1 MASLNTPFHNRKF
14 PKTYNGHPGRSL
26 TLRII
31 LIVFFLPIF
40 SLLPSGDVFAFQ
52 STETITPTVLRV
64 PTVDEV
70 IVAVNAFRESNG
82 CYALNVHQALMQA
95 AQIEADGIASGMQGH
110 WRPNGLTLGQW
121 LITLGYPLSGD
132 LSQDGY
138 RSENWIV
145 ANDPIEAIQSWQG
158 DAEHTNTML
167 SSYRSDIGVGIAVG
181 SDGVYIVLITALR
194 TKTGKMQPTANDF
207 LTLVASTDISI
218 AQGTIVSQYV
228 APVTLSTARPD
239 GDIFHKVLYGQ
250 SLWSIAVAYNTT
262 IDQIRALNNLGQD
275 TTIYEGQLLLVQKG
289 ATQPVST
296 TPTLAETP
304 TPQSTATVQPP
315 TSTATSAAIPSPT
328 ITMEKSSLQGFP
340 RSTAAGLFLAVLM
353 VGGLMVVL
361 SARRKG

>member
-1 MASLNTPFHNRKF
+1 MSKSHRGHSLI
-14 PKTYNGHPGRSL
+14 
-26 TLRII
+26 LRVI
-31 LIVFFLPIF
+31 LLLFFLPIM
-40 SLLPSGDVFAFQ
+40 SLLPSGNVFAFQ
-52 STETITPTVLRV
+52 STGTITPTVLRV

-70 IVAVNAFRESNG
+70 VVAVNAFRESNG

-145 ANDPIEAIQSWQG
+145 ANDPIEAIQAWQG

-167 SSYRSDIGVGIAVG
+167 SSFRSDIGVGIAVG
-181 SDGVYIVLITALR
+181 SDGVVIVLITALR

-239 GDIFHKVLYGQ
+239 GDVFHKVLYGQ
-250 SLWSIAVAYNTT
+250 SLWSIAMAYNTT

-275 TTIYEGQLLLVQKG
+275 TTIYEGQLLLVKKS
-289 ATQPVST
+289 ATQPGSVS
-296 TPTLAETP
+296 PTVQETP
-304 TPQSTATVQPP
+304 TPSATSTMQPP
-315 TSTATSAAIPSPT
+315 TQSVTAAILPSPT
-328 ITMEKSSLQGFP
+328 ITMEKPSSQGFN
-340 RSTAAGLFLAVLM
+340 RSTVAGLFLAILV
-353 VGGLMVVL
+353 VGGLMVVI
-361 SARRKG
+361 SAKKKG